1 MSVPAVLQVAVGGAF
16 GSVLRYG
23 MNLAVPRLMGSGFPW
38 HTLGINILG
47 SGVMGAVM
55 VFLAHR
61 GHQHLAP
68 LLMTGVLGG
77 FTTFSAFSMDTMLL
91 AERGQTLAAL
101 AYVLA
106 SVLLSLAAFALAAQ
120 LTRSLLI

>member
-1 MSVPAVLQVAVGGAF
+1 MSIPAVLQVAIGGAL
-16 GSVLRYG
+16 GTVLRYG
-23 MNLAVPRLMGSGFPW
+23 MNLAVPRLAGIGFPW
-38 HTLGINILG
+38 HTLVINILG
-47 SGVMGAVM
+47 SGAMGAVM
-55 VFLAHR
+55 VALAHR
-61 GHQHLAP
+61 GPQHLAP

-120 LTRSLLI
+120 LMRGLLT

>member
-1 MSVPAVLQVAVGGAF
+1 MSIPAWVQVAMGGAT

-23 MNLAVPRLMGSGFPW
+23 MNLAVPRIAGMGFPW
-38 HTLGINILG
+38 HTLVINVLG
-47 SGVMGAVM
+47 SGMMGVVM
-55 VFLAHR
+55 VWLAHR

-68 LLMTGVLGG
+68 LLMTGILGG

-91 AERGQTLAAL
+91 AERGQHLAAL
-101 AYVLA
+101 AYVAA

-120 LTRSLLI
+120 LTRSLA